1 MLKRSKTVRPA
12 ALLVAGGLVIWASCS
27 LRPTKTLVS
36 GDFRVRVG
44 SDGSVL
50 SIASGRGRIETAS
63 RKGAGDVS
71 CGGRRFPLTAPL
83 RSASGENAI
92 QFVYDL
98 KELALGVEIV
108 YRLGPGREAAV
119 FSREVT
125 LRSRSRLPDDLTVS
139 LSLGPVALPDETWLP
154 LKNGVGAALASGEA
168 AVYRFAGVAPSA
180 VLSLAIPMATFQTVL
195 PSDRCTVMTDPYYSA
210 VFKRDSLEWTY
221 PKSVGLEN
229 DLERRV
235 VSLVFHR
242 GEADAAIAQFY
253 DLALAEIPPG
263 PAWIHDIAMV
273 DYDYLSSGGRG
284 WYEDIDALEAAL
296 PAADRGRV
304 LLALHGWYDFVG
316 RYTFDPATGRLDPRW
331 TAFSNYPNVKKDFPA
346 SVPVAMTLD
355 DMHKRIRYATSR
367 GFRVA
372 LYFGDGMSA
381 GDGLAGIFQPDRVLY
396 WGGWVGPDTR
406 GKTYCQNPLHP
417 AVRSFFLQYIK
428 ALSREYGGDLDAFV
442 WDETFHVDT
451 GSLGSEKV
459 PGYADRA
466 MMRLV
471 RDLAAEVHAYNRQ
484 SGRSLAFLASDCIGV
499 NKWIAKPPYALVA
512 DGTYQ
517 DTHCDPEAWPYGLF
531 PNYRNAL
538 WSCNWEP
545 VTHFDFTEFGV
556 REYQAAVAISNGW
569 GDYTGFAKMP
579 PEMKKKVLDLFNWR
593 KRTRTRLHWFEKLPV
608 FETTALVR

>member
-1 MLKRSKTVRPA
+1 MPIHPRTAQLA
-12 ALLVAGGLVIWASCS
+12 GLLMASCLFLAASCS
-27 LRPTKTLVS
+27 QRPAQTLVS
-36 GDFRVRVG
+36 GEYRVRIG
-44 SDGSVL
+44 SDGSFL
-50 SIASGRGRIETAS
+50 SITSSRGHIEAAG

-71 CGGRRFPLTAPL
+71 CGGRRFPLAAPI
-83 RSASGENAI
+83 RSAAGQNVV

-98 KELALGVEIV
+98 KELALEVEIA
-108 YRLGPGREAAV
+108 YRLGRGRQSV
-119 FSREVT
+119 VLSREVT
-125 LRSRSRLPDDLTVS
+125 LRSNSRVPDDLTLS
-139 LSLGPVALPDETWLP
+139 LSLGPVVLPDETWLP
-154 LKNGVGAALASGEA
+154 LKNGTGAALASADA
-168 AVYRFAGVAPSA
+168 AVYRFAGVAPPTGP
-180 VLSLAIPMATFQTVL
+180 SLAIPMVTWPADL
-195 PSDRCTVMTDPYYSA
+195 PADRCTLMTDPYYST
-210 VFKRDSLEWTY
+210 VFRRDALEWTY

-235 VSLVFHR
+235 VSLAFHR
-242 GEADAAIAQFY
+242 GDPDAAISQFY
-253 DLALAEIPPG
+253 DLALADVPPG
-263 PAWIHDIAMV
+263 PAWLHDIAMV

-316 RYTFDPATGRLDPRW
+316 RYTFDPGTGRLDPRW

-346 SVPVAMTLD
+346 SVPVAMSLE

-396 WGGWVGPDTR
+396 WGGWIGPDTK

-417 AVRSFFLQYIK
+417 AVRSFFLQYLE
-428 ALSREYGGDLDAFV
+428 ALLREYGPDLDAFV

-451 GSLGSEKV
+451 GSLGSEKAR
-459 PGYADRA
+459 GYADRA

-471 RDLAAEVHAYNRQ
+471 RDLTAEVHAYNSR

-517 DTHCDPEAWPYGLF
+517 DTHCDPEAWSYGLF

-569 GDYTGFAKMP
+569 GDYTGFAKMSP
-579 PEMKKKVLDLFNWR
+579 KMKKKVLDLFNWR
-593 KRTRTRLHWFEKLPV
+593 KQTRTRLRWFETLPG
-608 FETTALVR
+608 FRTTG